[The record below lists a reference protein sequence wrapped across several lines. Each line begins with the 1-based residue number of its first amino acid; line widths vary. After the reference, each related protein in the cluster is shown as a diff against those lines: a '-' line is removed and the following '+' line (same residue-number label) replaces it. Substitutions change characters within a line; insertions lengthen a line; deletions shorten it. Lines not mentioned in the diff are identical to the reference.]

1 VLGRLTPEQL
11 AAAAAAAVVCTRLCV
26 SGGGAGRRGGRGR
39 RRRAETGSFTEK
51 QMCDSV
57 FSISEL
63 ETLAT
68 PSLNLRGG
76 QVQIFKEHMSK

>member
-1 VLGRLTPEQL
+1 M
-11 AAAAAAAVVCTRLCV
+11 CTRLCV
-26 SGGGAGRRGGRGR
+26 SGGGAGRRGAARGR
-39 RRRAETGSFTEK
+39 RGAETGSFTEK

-68 PSLNLRGG
+68 PSLRGG